1 MKKKKIQIKNITKK
15 ELEKFYKIKLTKGE
29 FVVIKSWATR
39 DCSAGIDHIGDS
51 VDYSSRYAPFRRYVR
66 ALSQFSDG
74 TKRSKFN
81 FNKSYEKN
89 IENIYIDESIIRDQI
104 YGDIENNYPGEQTFD
119 DIEKEWFAVNRYK
132 KEIKKKGNKYKKEEI
147 EYKKEETEYKKPSSS
162 SGFDPFFFIPDNAF
176 GGFLILLFLTWL
188 IFGVIFGGGDLDP
201 GAPRFFGHD
210 GG

>member
-1 MKKKKIQIKNITKK
+1 MKKKSFNTKTIKKK

-29 FVVIKSWATR
+29 FVIIKGWALR
-39 DCSAGIDHIGDS
+39 DCSAGIDHIGDR
-51 VDYSSRYAPFRRYVR
+51 VDYSSRYAPFRLYVR

-81 FNKSYEKN
+81 FNKTSELS
-89 IENIYIDESIIRDQI
+89 SIIREQI
-104 YGDIENNYPGEQTFD
+104 YADIENNFPGERTFES
-119 DIEKEWFAVNRYK
+119 IENEWKATARYK
-132 KEIKKKGNKYKKEEI
+132 KEIKEMKKKGKKYKKEEV
-147 EYKKEETEYKKPSSS
+147 EYEKPSRF

-188 IFGVIFGGGDLDP
+188 IFGVIFDIGTDLGP
-201 GAPRFFGHD
+201 PRFFGHD